1 MTQSNLLKK
10 AYKMKNQMIHKEKL
24 KILEKQALRFAEIP
38 SVSKMDFDD
47 LLSIVE
53 EISAMGGNGTI
64 EIKVH
69 NYKVTLF
76 KRHHKTYPKKTK

>member
-1 MTQSNLLKK
+1 MTRSNLLKK
-10 AYKMKNQMIHKEKL
+10 AHKMKNQMIHKEKL
-24 KILEKQALRFAEIP
+24 KILEKQALRFAGIP
-38 SVSKMDFDD
+38 NVSKMDFDD

-76 KRHHKTYPKKTK
+76 KRHHKTYSKKTE